1 MTTLECPR
9 CGVRW
14 DESWSRLCW
23 VCGTPG
29 SSVVP
34 VRIDSAWR
42 YYPRRPVFE
51 AIWTE
56 GMGRG
61 RPFADLPPAPEQLVQ
76 REEET
81 A

>member
-29 SSVVP
+29 ESSTAVNGGWRHCPGAPVP
-34 VRIDSAWR
+34 LGLGTGEIM
-42 YYPRRPVFE
+42 P
-51 AIWTE
+51 
-56 GMGRG
+56 G
-61 RPFADLPPAPEQLVQ
+61 RPFADLPPAPEKLV
-76 REEET
+76 RNEEMP
-81 A
+81 

>member
-29 SSVVP
+29 EPAVAVSSGWRHSPGAVP
-34 VRIDSAWR
+34 AGLGSGEMM
-42 YYPRRPVFE
+42 P
-51 AIWTE
+51 
-56 GMGRG
+56 G
-61 RPFADLPPAPEQLVQ
+61 RPYADLPPEPDRLVT
-76 REEET
+76 REET
-81 A
+81 T